1 MAKKSSSIRFT
12 IRRESGHAVL
22 EHLMPARTK
31 ISDVEM
37 QRMPDG
43 MTRLVHK
50 GQIVAWST
58 SILQDG
64 EKVTL
69 EHDKV

>member
-1 MAKKSSSIRFT
+1 
-12 IRRESGHAVL
+12 
-22 EHLMPARTK
+22 MPAGTK

-58 SILQDG
+58 SVLQDG

-69 EHDKV
+69 EHDRV